1 MAFNGERRDAKRCE
15 KRRDEKEDDEGFR
28 CVGGR
33 GRIEGQINRN

>member
-28 CVGGR
+28 CVGGGEESR
-33 GRIEGQINRN
+33 GK